1 MCVSKRAISLVQCYF
16 FVTGFGVIVYHNFP
30 YHALLEN
37 IRVGMFLGAHEVIFK
52 LASHGAMARGKWA
65 PRMTNYRIA
74 DR

>member
-1 MCVSKRAISLVQCYF
+1 
-16 FVTGFGVIVYHNFP
+16 
-30 YHALLEN
+30 
-37 IRVGMFLGAHEVIFK
+37 MFLGAHEVIFK